1 MQVVGYPFAVRPP
14 AGFMEGTLR
23 WSVVDGVVS
32 SLGSQAMQI
41 SAPLNPGNSGGPVI
55 GEDGELVGVV
65 SRRLSG
71 QGVGFVTRVAHINAL
86 LRTKQSPRIFGGTF
100 SIQGFG
106 ALWAGQWGVVSTGM
120 QMELAVRDRFFV
132 AGSAAGAPSARWVAL
147 QRGQS
152 RWSVL
157 R

>member
-1 MQVVGYPFAVRPP
+1 
-14 AGFMEGTLR
+14 MEGTLR

-71 QGVGFVTRVAHINAL
+71 QGL
-86 LRTKQSPRIFGGTF
+86 DL
-100 SIQGFG
+100 
-106 ALWAGQWGVVSTGM
+106 
-120 QMELAVRDRFFV
+120 
-132 AGSAAGAPSARWVAL
+132 
-147 QRGQS
+147 
-152 RWSVL
+152 
-157 R
+157 